1 MGVKD
6 NLRSVPPAEMPDAKH
21 APQVSEQEARR
32 ARHPRKK
39 KAVLQ
44 AREALPTRAPDSILI
59 ERLARL
65 RQSNIIPDLNEPV
78 TRDYLMSRLEEQPF
92 PSVIELSRER
102 YFRLQLDNDLLD
114 NTDRFY
120 TNGIRLEYIC
130 PALSGSP
137 LSKLMVPYWHPGIN
151 YYGMALVQNMY
162 TSSKTKEPGILYGDR
177 PYAAYLYVSA
187 FRITNDKAHRM
198 RQTGELQVGII
209 GPASMGGTVQ
219 TWFHES
225 VPTNN
230 RPQGWDYQIQ
240 NDLLL
245 NYSVSW
251 EKGLVAKPFFE
262 LTATGSGIVGTVY
275 TGLNAG
281 FLLRTGAMQP
291 YFSSLGFSKRSV
303 NLRTGMRN
311 AQYYLFMRASGTAV
325 GYDATLQGGMFNHS
339 SVYTLPADSIT
350 RVRFNGSAGVALSW
364 GGARLDVEQHCI
376 SPEFTGG
383 LWHFWMGIGLTFSF

>member
-1 MGVKD
+1 MDKPLSASHTGVPVA
-6 NLRSVPPAEMPDAKH
+6 RSTGQADVPGSTTPK
-21 APQVSEQEARR
+21 RL
-32 ARHPRKK
+32 RKK
-39 KAVLQ
+39 HTVKPLPDTVP
-44 AREALPTRAPDSILI
+44 ARVPDTLLI
-59 ERLARL
+59 RRLARL

-78 TRDYLMSRLEEQPF
+78 TRDYLMSRLEEEPF

-102 YFRLQLDNDLLD
+102 YFRLQFDNDLLD

-120 TNGIRLEYIC
+120 TNGIRFEYIC
-130 PALSGSP
+130 PAFSGSP
-137 LSKLMVPYWHPGIN
+137 LSRLMIPYWYPGTN
-151 YYGMALVQNMY
+151 YYGMSLVQNMY

-187 FRITNDKAHRM
+187 FRITNDKVHRF
-198 RQTGELQVGII
+198 RQTSELQVGVI
-209 GPASMGGTVQ
+209 GPASLGGAGQ

-230 RPQGWDYQIQ
+230 KPQGWDYQIQ

-245 NYSVSW
+245 NYSLTY
-251 EKGLVAKPFFE
+251 EKGIVTHPFFE
-262 LTATGSGIVGTVY
+262 LTATGSGILGTVY

-311 AQYYLFMRASGTAV
+311 AQYYLFMRVSGTAV

-350 RVRFNGSAGVALSW
+350 RVRFNGSAGVALSY
-364 GGARLDVEQHCI
+364 GGARLDVEQHII

-383 LWHFWMGIGLTFSF
+383 LWHLWMGIGLTFSF